1 MHVLA
6 KCLLGINELLVYH
19 FLFSAIA
26 ICAANCHPI
35 GGSCS
40 VPGQCSCNSGWTGT
54 NCDQCVPSLGC
65 CMYIKVNS
73 IANCYFLMIAQ
84 LIIYSGHLAAHEIIF
99 SPLSPIASVGGYCT
113 IPGQCLCHSGFQGV
127 NCEVGMQ
134 DKRLHFPIVN
144 HSISSFPCELLS
156 FRFAR

>member
-1 MHVLA
+1 MYALA
-6 KCLLGINELLVYH
+6 KCLLGVNESLVYH

-65 CMYIKVNS
+65 CMYIKISS
-73 IANCYFLMIAQ
+73 ITNCYFCFLMIAQ
-84 LIIYSGHLAAHEIIF
+84 LIIYSGHLAAHENHF
-99 SPLSPIASVGGYCT
+99 FPFVSYSFCWRLLYYSWTVSLSLWLSR
-113 IPGQCLCHSGFQGV
+113 S
-127 NCEVGMQ
+127 
-134 DKRLHFPIVN
+134 
-144 HSISSFPCELLS
+144 ELRS
-156 FRFAR
+156 WYAG